1 MASEATAVASG
12 ADLGDGLRQRPVVGV
27 VAPMPILAP
36 EPDDKKKQ
44 KAARNPVVQFLDD
57 WEFLLGPILFTALA
71 IFTRLW
77 QIGKSNIVTWDE
89 AQYVVGLVC
98 LLQTPSR

>member
-1 MASEATAVASG
+1 
-12 ADLGDGLRQRPVVGV
+12 
-27 VAPMPILAP
+27 
-36 EPDDKKKQ
+36 
-44 KAARNPVVQFLDD
+44 VVQFLDD